1 MKRKS
6 DKKQQNEN
14 DLWINEIT
22 ELLDAVLRLSTISR
36 PEELYQ
42 TLAEILS
49 KKFEADAIAILIFC
63 KATRC
68 FRLVFNQGFRLWN
81 NELKCSDEFISQLIE
96 NELEPMSA
104 VSGDPEVAAFFKD
117 ENPDSLK
124 SVLWVPLIVQ
134 KKAMGLVLM
143 NKTVA
148 NLSDTFYGIEF
159 LKRVCSHAA
168 ISINSCRLYEQRK
181 KEKEDLDKTLNNLS
195 LLYNIGRAMT
205 YISDLKSLLKYILNQ
220 AVEITISEKGSI
232 MLYDPDTNQLSIRVL
247 AGLEDEGYQEKVNNN
262 EIKCKTFIPGEGVAG
277 TVFETGEPIII
288 NKTDDNK
295 TFVGSSAS
303 FARSIACVPMKV
315 YKDTIGVINVTNKK
329 GQTGFT
335 DQDVEMLRAVADQAA
350 ISISKAQLW
359 EMAVNDSLT
368 GLHVRRYFMAKLQ
381 DEILRTD
388 RYKKT
393 LSIIMSDLDN
403 FKKINDTY
411 GHTAGDRVLKA
422 VGSYLK
428 DSIRDVDSIGR
439 YGGEEFIMFLPE
451 TSKKAAHVL
460 ADRLRIGVSEIK
472 MDEKLPG
479 VTISLGISTFPEDG
493 KTLNELL
500 DKADAALY
508 RAKAN
513 GRNQVISYTKDILL
527 PNDRQ

>member
-1 MKRKS
+1 
-6 DKKQQNEN
+6 
-14 DLWINEIT
+14 
-22 ELLDAVLRLSTISR
+22 
-36 PEELYQ
+36 
-42 TLAEILS
+42 
-49 KKFEADAIAILIFC
+49 
-63 KATRC
+63 
-68 FRLVFNQGFRLWN
+68 
-81 NELKCSDEFISQLIE
+81 
-96 NELEPMSA
+96 
-104 VSGDPEVAAFFKD
+104 
-117 ENPDSLK
+117 
-124 SVLWVPLIVQ
+124 
-134 KKAMGLVLM
+134 
-143 NKTVA
+143 
-148 NLSDTFYGIEF
+148 
-159 LKRVCSHAA
+159 
-168 ISINSCRLYEQRK
+168 
-181 KEKEDLDKTLNNLS
+181 
-195 LLYNIGRAMT
+195 
-205 YISDLKSLLKYILNQ
+205 
-220 AVEITISEKGSI
+220 

-527 PNDRQ
+527 PTDRQ